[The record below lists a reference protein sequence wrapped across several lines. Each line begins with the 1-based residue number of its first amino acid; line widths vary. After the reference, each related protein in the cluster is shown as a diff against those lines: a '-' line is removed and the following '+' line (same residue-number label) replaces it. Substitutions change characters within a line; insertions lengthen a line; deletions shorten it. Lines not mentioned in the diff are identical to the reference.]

1 MLQEIAVV
9 LLDVG
14 PLMSP
19 IRDFAGKA
27 ICGFLQSKA
36 CFLGHLVTAV
46 AGHLR
51 THSYR
56 FARAL
61 LQMLN
66 KPTHEVEV
74 VYYGTT
80 GVCRAVLGFEE
91 LVPVCNA
98 SVIKLVERPFDTL
111 SPKAVLQQRTIR

>member
-19 IRDFAGKA
+19 IRQFAGKA
-27 ICGFLQSKA
+27 ICGFLQSKV
-36 CFLGHLVTAV
+36 CFLGHPVMVV
-46 AGHLR
+46 AGHLDTR
-51 THSYR
+51 SHRIPLS
-56 FARAL
+56 L

-80 GVCRAVLGFEE
+80 GVCRAVLG
-91 LVPVCNA
+91 LKARAPVCDQ
-98 SVIKLVERPFDTL
+98 PC
-111 SPKAVLQQRTIR
+111 